1 MKLSLIKQNPISLV
15 FFAALFV
22 IMALLITQFSLGF
35 LVFIILGLGLAILSI
50 YKIEYG
56 ILALAIYIPFEPFLL
71 KFVSNDIYPY
81 DRFAGEELLLILLFV
96 VILKRLIKK
105 DFKLIKTPI
114 DLPFILFILVALVSM
129 IWNFN
134 PLHIGLLGLRQTLR
148 FIILFYAA
156 VYAGLKKETIKKI
169 IWILLVVV
177 LFEVLIGLGQ
187 VVVGEGAS
195 DFLMSQPRKVF
206 GLESTE
212 VGGEFYASGQ
222 RIFATLGRYDKFGTF
237 LCFFILISLGLAYE
251 LRKSRIFKFLLG
263 LILLSIPTLIL
274 SYSRM
279 SWIGFALGLGLIS
292 IWIKK
297 DKRVLIGFVS
307 LIIFLS
313 SYFLFTNIRI
323 SKIENRPKM
332 TIQERFLEMFS
343 PQHIKWSYQGK
354 GRLYF
359 IIQTPIKVV
368 RHSPIFGV
376 GPGMYGGGVVTAL
389 HNTEVYDKLGLPFGA
404 EGVRGEI
411 DNSWFSIWGEYG
423 TLGLILFLWIIIS
436 LFKYTLNIYRKSRD
450 RFTRGLALGYL
461 GAIGAVSLQSFLGP
475 YFEVRTLVLYF
486 WLIGGLIVS
495 LGIKETLNNN

>member
-1 MKLSLIKQNPISLV
+1 MKLSLIKQDPVSLV
-15 FFAALFV
+15 FL
-22 IMALLITQFSLGF
+22 IALLACIAFLVSHLSLGF
-35 LVFIILGLGLAILSI
+35 LVFVILGLGIAILSI

-81 DRFAGEELLLILLFV
+81 ARFAGDALLLILLFA
-96 VILKRLIKK
+96 VILKRVINK

-114 DLPFILFILVALVSM
+114 DLPLVLFIIVAGVSM

-134 PLHIGLLGLRQTLR
+134 PLHIGFLGLRQTLR
-148 FIILFYAA
+148 FIILFYVA
-156 VYAGLKKETIKKI
+156 VYAGLKRETIKKI
-169 IWILLVVV
+169 IWILLIVV

-187 VVVGEGAS
+187 VAIGEGAS

-212 VGGEFYASGQ
+212 VGGEFYAPGQ

-237 LCFFILISLGLAYE
+237 LCFFMLISLGLAYE
-251 LRKSRIFKFLLG
+251 LKKSRIFKFLLG
-263 LILLSIPTLIL
+263 LILLSVPALIL

-297 DKRVLIGFVS
+297 DKRVLIGIIL
-307 LIIFLS
+307 LIIFVT
-313 SYFLFTNIRI
+313 SYFLFTNIQFSR
-323 SKIENRPKM
+323 IENRPRM
-332 TIQERFLEMFS
+332 TVMERFLEMFS

-389 HNTEVYDKLGLPFGA
+389 HNTEIYDKLGLPFGA

-411 DNSWFSIWGEYG
+411 DNNWFSIWGEYG

-436 LFKYTLNIYRKSRD
+436 LFKYSLNIYRRSQDK
-450 RFTRGLALGYL
+450 FTQGLALGYL
-461 GAIGAVSLQSFLGP
+461 GSIGAVSLQSFLGP
-475 YFEVRTLVLYF
+475 YFEVRTLALYL
-486 WLIGGLIVS
+486 WLIGGLVVS